1 MQLFIKHWKNCCT
14 LCYLKNKKI
23 PEHHKHIQV
32 IIKLQRI
39 GMFGPC
45 KFFKWRQAWNY
56 VWFNRHTDQALNSG
70 VHNPWSVASRSAPAA
85 RMNSAQAELLLEQA
99 QWRAV
104 FPVKS
109 DTLISANNKQEIKY
123 GIKHAFYFQ
132 LHLQLHNSCWRMHIN
147 RQNSRNY
154 GPRGAPSRM
163 YPIGTHNH
171 DFSQV

>member
-1 MQLFIKHWKNCCT
+1 MECLVRVNFLND
-14 LCYLKNKKI
+14 
-23 PEHHKHIQV
+23 V
-32 IIKLQRI
+32 KLEI
-39 GMFGPC
+39 MC
-45 KFFKWRQAWNY
+45 D
-56 VWFNRHTDQALNSG
+56 FNRHTDQALNSG

-85 RMNSAQAELLLEQA
+85 RMYSAQAELLLEQA

-132 LHLQLHNSCWRMHIN
+132 LHLQLHNLCWHMHIN
-147 RQNSRNY
+147 RQNSGNY
-154 GPRGAPSRM
+154 GPPWGPLSNV
-163 YPIGTHNH
+163 PIGTHNH